1 MIKKINFKLLIFIF
15 LLSTSYS
22 MSSECELE
30 FDIGDNVEKI
40 FNDMGLEKGSIIEE
54 TYLDYYEQETNYVCP
69 DSGMNGGIMQVY
81 IKDDEVIGIKFKNS
95 TYDEENFN
103 EDNLIYYY
111 VKKNFKIQEVEKI
124 SPIDTNGGANWKAA
138 GKLYIYDKLYVKEKL
153 KLAEELLI
161 TNEKFFYSYF

>member
-1 MIKKINFKLLIFIF
+1 
-15 LLSTSYS
+15 

-69 DSGMNGGIMQVY
+69 DSGMSGGVIQVY
-81 IKDDEVIGIKFKNS
+81 IKDDEVIGINFKNS

-124 SPIDTNGGANWKAA
+124 SPIDTNGGANWEVA
-138 GKLYIYDKLYVKEKL
+138 GKFYIYDKLYVKEKL

-161 TNEKFFYSYF
+161 TNKKFFYSYF

>member
-1 MIKKINFKLLIFIF
+1 
-15 LLSTSYS
+15 
-22 MSSECELE
+22 MSNECELE

-69 DSGMNGGIMQVY
+69 DSGMYGGIMQVY

-111 VKKNFKIQEVEKI
+111 VKKNFKIQEVENI
-124 SPIDTNGGANWKAA
+124 SPIDTNGGAKWEAA
-138 GKLYIYDKLYVKEKL
+138 GKFYISDNFYVKEKFT
-153 KLAEELLI
+153 LAEELMI
-161 TNEKFFYSYF
+161 TIEKYC

>member
-1 MIKKINFKLLIFIF
+1 
-15 LLSTSYS
+15 

-81 IKDDEVIGIKFKNS
+81 IRDDEVIGIKFKNS

-111 VKKNFKIQEVEKI
+111 VKKKLLDMII
-124 SPIDTNGGANWKAA
+124 ID
-138 GKLYIYDKLYVKEKL
+138 
-153 KLAEELLI
+153 
-161 TNEKFFYSYF
+161 SYQSFDWFDRSHSFSS

>member
-1 MIKKINFKLLIFIF
+1 
-15 LLSTSYS
+15 
-22 MSSECELE
+22 
-30 FDIGDNVEKI
+30 
-40 FNDMGLEKGSIIEE
+40 
-54 TYLDYYEQETNYVCP
+54 
-69 DSGMNGGIMQVY
+69 MQVY
-81 IKDDEVIGIKFKNS
+81 IKDDEVIGIKFKNF

-124 SPIDTNGGANWKAA
+124 SPIDTNGGASWKVT
-138 GKLYIYDKLYVKEKL
+138 GKFYIYDKLYVKEKL

>member
-22 MSSECELE
+22 MSNECELE
-30 FDIGDNVEKI
+30 FDIGDDVEKI

-54 TYLDYYEQETNYVCP
+54 TYLDYYEQDTNYVCP
-69 DSGMNGGIMQVY
+69 DSGMNGGITQVY

-124 SPIDTNGGANWKAA
+124 SPIDINGGAEWEVA
-138 GKLYIYDKLYVKEKL
+138 GKLYFYDKLYVKEKL
-153 KLAEELLI
+153 KLVEELLI
-161 TNEKFFYSYF
+161 TNKKYFYSYF

>member
-1 MIKKINFKLLIFIF
+1 
-15 LLSTSYS
+15 

-81 IKDDEVIGIKFKNS
+81 IRDDEVIGIKFKNS
-95 TYDEENFN
+95 TYDEEN
-103 EDNLIYYY
+103 
-111 VKKNFKIQEVEKI
+111 
-124 SPIDTNGGANWKAA
+124 A

>member
-1 MIKKINFKLLIFIF
+1 
-15 LLSTSYS
+15 
-22 MSSECELE
+22 MSNECELE

-81 IKDDEVIGIKFKNS
+81 IRDDEVIGIKFKNS

-124 SPIDTNGGANWKAA
+124 NYRTLTYKNQLA
-138 GKLYIYDKLYVKEKL
+138 GKLKISSASTCLLY
-153 KLAEELLI
+153 
-161 TNEKFFYSYF
+161 TSPSPRD

>member
-1 MIKKINFKLLIFIF
+1 
-15 LLSTSYS
+15 

-81 IKDDEVIGIKFKNS
+81 IKDDEVIGINLKTL

-111 VKKNFKIQEVEKI
+111 VKKILKSKK
-124 SPIDTNGGANWKAA
+124 WK
-138 GKLYIYDKLYVKEKL
+138 
-153 KLAEELLI
+153 KLAL
-161 TNEKFFYSYF
+161 

>member
-22 MSSECELE
+22 MSNECELE

-111 VKKNFKIQEVEKI
+111 VKKNLEKNLIPILPKKIKITREYCIVIHEDLINIKRIRVVVDFMSRVMKLEKNNLNI
-124 SPIDTNGGANWKAA
+124 
-138 GKLYIYDKLYVKEKL
+138 
-153 KLAEELLI
+153 
-161 TNEKFFYSYF
+161 